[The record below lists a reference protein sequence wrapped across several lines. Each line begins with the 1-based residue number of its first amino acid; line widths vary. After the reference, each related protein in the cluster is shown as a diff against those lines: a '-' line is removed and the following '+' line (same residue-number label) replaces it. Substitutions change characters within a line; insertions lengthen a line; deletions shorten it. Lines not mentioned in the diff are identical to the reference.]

1 MCAGGPRTTPPSGFE
16 TAIRG
21 LAGYTGLI
29 FGILPILFFGLQLM
43 FQYPMMKNHRV
54 LARTADQAI
63 FQGATFARTI
73 DQAED
78 MAALVFSI
86 TVMGGLK
93 ESFRKISRSDFGA
106 PVILAIINVAF
117 LLLLILRFFV
127 YVQCKCGLP
136 ARRRQRRTRNLV
148 GIYADSSPLWQ
159 FVIWARLL
167 LLVVVDTF
175 LAGSSPLVQA
185 LCELVVMAL
194 SLVMHVRVVRTTAQ
208 QGKNGP
214 FEHRY
219 QNQLEGGK
227 QTY

>member
-1 MCAGGPRTTPPSGFE
+1 MPPSGLE
-16 TAIRG
+16 LPIRVI
-21 LAGYTGLI
+21 ASYTGLI
-29 FGILPILFFGLQLM
+29 FGILPILYFCLQLIS
-43 FQYPMMKNHRV
+43 QYYILKNQLV
-54 LARTADQAI
+54 LTRTADQAI
-63 FQGATFARTI
+63 LLESAFARSI

-93 ESFRKISRSDFGA
+93 ESFRKISRSDFGG
-106 PVILAIINVAF
+106 PVILAIINVA
-117 LLLLILRFFV
+117 LLSLLILRFFI
-127 YVQCKCGLP
+127 YIRCKCGLP

-185 LCELVVMAL
+185 LCELVIIAL